1 MSSCRIFSSNQFRIK
16 MMNIH
21 QLRQA
26 FAAGVFTLWPLL
38 SGAADL
44 PFETLNVESRAVPE
58 TRWFDGTVEAV
69 KKTTVSAQIS
79 SRIIEIGFDVGD
91 FVEAGQVIARFN
103 PAEPAAAVLQ
113 AEASHSEAIATRIGA
128 KKEFSRLKKLYADR
142 TVSRS
147 QFDNAAVNLDA
158 AKAREAAASAALG
171 KAREHL
177 QYTEV
182 KAPYSGLV
190 TARYVELGEL
200 ANPGQKLMSGVS
212 LDELRVSTSVPQRFA
227 NSIRKAGI
235 ARIIDDTG
243 TIVDSSQLT
252 VFPIANVVNHTVNVR
267 AALES
272 NSANLFPGMLVRVG
286 FQTGESIRIQIPES
300 ALVKRGELVG
310 VYRLT
315 DNDQVRLLHV
325 RTGRIDA
332 ESGVEIVSGLL
343 PGDRIAVDALSAAR
357 FVSAA
362 KATAGNAQ

>member
-1 MSSCRIFSSNQFRIK
+1 
-16 MMNIH
+16 
-21 QLRQA
+21 
-26 FAAGVFTLWPLL
+26 
-38 SGAADL
+38 
-44 PFETLNVESRAVPE
+44 
-58 TRWFDGTVEAV
+58 
-69 KKTTVSAQIS
+69 
-79 SRIIEIGFDVGD
+79 
-91 FVEAGQVIARFN
+91 
-103 PAEPAAAVLQ
+103 
-113 AEASHSEAIATRIGA
+113 
-128 KKEFSRLKKLYADR
+128 
-142 TVSRS
+142 
-147 QFDNAAVNLDA
+147 
-158 AKAREAAASAALG
+158 
-171 KAREHL
+171 
-177 QYTEV
+177 
-182 KAPYSGLV
+182 
-190 TARYVELGEL
+190 
-200 ANPGQKLMSGVS
+200 MSGVS
-212 LDELRVSTSVPQRFA
+212 LDELRGSTSVPQRFA

-286 FQTGESIRIQIPES
+286 FQTGESRRIQIPES

-325 RTGRIDA
+325 RTGRRDA

-362 KATAGNAQ
+362 KASAGNAQ

>member
-1 MSSCRIFSSNQFRIK
+1 
-16 MMNIH
+16 MNIH
-21 QLRQA
+21 QSKLA
-26 FAAGVFTLWPLL
+26 FAAGVFALWPLVL
-38 SGAADL
+38 GAADL

-91 FVEAGQVIARFN
+91 FVEAGQVIARFD

-113 AEASHSEAIATRIGA
+113 AEASLSEALVTREGA
-128 KKEFSRLKKLYADR
+128 KKEFSRLQKLYADR
-142 TVSRS
+142 TVSRA

-158 AKAREAAASAALG
+158 AKAREAAAKAALG

-227 NSIRKAGI
+227 NSIRQAGL

-243 TIVDSSQLT
+243 NIIDSSRLT
-252 VFPIANVVNHTVNVR
+252 VFPIANDINHTVNVR

-272 NSANLFPGMLVRVG
+272 NSTDLFPGMLVRVG
-286 FQTGESIRIQIPES
+286 FQTGESVRIQIPES
-300 ALVKRGELVG
+300 AIVKRGELVG

-315 DNDQVRLLHV
+315 DSDQVRLQQV
-325 RTGRIDA
+325 RTGRSDSD
-332 ESGVEIVSGLL
+332 SGVEIVSGLVA
-343 PGDRIAVDALSAAR
+343 GDRIAIDALAASR
-357 FVSAA
+357 FVS
-362 KATAGNAQ
+362 TANSASTGNAQ